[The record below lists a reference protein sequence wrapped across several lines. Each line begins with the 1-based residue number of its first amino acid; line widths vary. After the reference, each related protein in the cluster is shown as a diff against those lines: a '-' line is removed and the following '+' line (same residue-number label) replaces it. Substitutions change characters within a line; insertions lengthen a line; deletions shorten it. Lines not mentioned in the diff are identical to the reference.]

1 MRIVSALCIILILTT
16 AAVAQ
21 NLTTPQILAKLDEKA
36 KVFKSLE
43 ASIVQQQVLSEVKKA
58 PETGKIYMK
67 LAKPAPMV
75 LVDITSP
82 KNAAKTALIRDEKAL
97 IYFREQKAYQE
108 SRIGPRGSVFDLVLT
123 GFGVPS
129 ETLKKYYTPEAK
141 GREMID
147 GVAAEVLELTTL
159 PGQTGDVKKV
169 TLWLDPKLWI
179 PVQTRVTFKSNDT
192 TDFKYSNVRL
202 NGNLN
207 DSVFKVN
214 IPSGASKL

>member
-1 MRIVSALCIILILTT
+1 MRIAAALCIVLSLTT

-21 NLTTPQILAKLDEKA
+21 NLTTAQMLAKLDEKA

-43 ASIVQQQVLSEVKKA
+43 ASVVQQQVLSGVKKA

-67 LAKPAPMV
+67 AAKPAPMV

-82 KNAAKTALIRDEKAL
+82 KNAAKTALIKEEKAL
-97 IYFREQKAYQE
+97 IFFREQKAYQE
-108 SRIGPRGSVFDLVLT
+108 SKIGPRGSVFDLVLT
-123 GFGVPS
+123 GFGVPA
-129 ETLKKYYTPEAK
+129 ETLKKYYTAEAK
-141 GREMID
+141 GRETID
-147 GVAAEVLELTTL
+147 GVLAEVLELTSL

-179 PVQTRVTFKSNDT
+179 PVQTRVTMRSNDT

-202 NGNLN
+202 NRNLA
-207 DSVFKVN
+207 DSVFNVK
-214 IPSGASKL
+214 IPSDASKL